1 MYNAVRLII
10 SRVLLL
16 LWALSALPALAS
28 LAPPL
33 SLSSATGMAAT
44 TGHVAYLP
52 ERGPWRPAEVM
63 LQPPSA
69 WTFSQG
75 TPNLGFTTQAYWFRI
90 DVSGSD
96 ITDGILAILYPALDD
111 VRVFEVTP
119 DGGVLHSYRFG
130 DMHAA
135 VKTEL
140 PNRYFLTP
148 VRLNPGESRIFLM
161 RVETE
166 GSLQLPLK
174 YFDRQHF
181 YDREQRTLLI
191 EGVYFGILFIM
202 AVYNFFIFLI
212 LRDASH
218 VWYSL
223 FVFMI
228 LMFQVSLSGFG
239 FQFLWP
245 LLPAINS
252 FIVPLTMSGCL
263 FTGAMFSLRFLN
275 PGNRFSRIRAIF
287 RITALT
293 GLVIMALSVFSS
305 YEVAVR
311 AAVVACGVMAV
322 YSIGAGFHIWLKG
335 VAHARYYTIAWS
347 FLMPT
352 IAILSLNKQG
362 LLPVNFFTEYAIQ
375 IGSVLEASLF
385 SFALGDR
392 ISLERR
398 DKIQE
403 QARMIDKERA
413 LREELQRSHAQE
425 LVAQQKAVAAEAE
438 SRAKTRFL
446 ATMSHEIRTPLNGI
460 LGMIELLQESELQ
473 PHQRTYAGVIAQS
486 GQTLLSVINDI
497 LDYSRITA
505 GKMPIEQLDFDL
517 DRLCADSVSLFAY
530 TAGKKQIEL
539 LACREADVPAFIHS
553 DPTRIRQILLNLL
566 GNAFKFT
573 DKGRVEVRLS
583 MDEEDGRRF
592 VRFTVTDTGIGIDPE
607 QQDQVF
613 ESFAQ
618 GDSSMTRRFGGTGL
632 GLAIS
637 RKLSTLLG
645 GDIGVE
651 SRPGQGSVFWFRIA
665 FLPAAP
671 ALQQQ
676 WEQGFRACR
685 DKRLLLVDASPSFTH
700 AIAVQ
705 ALQVGMSVATASG
718 VEELL
723 KLMEQGASPD
733 LVVLDSRSADSPGI
747 ACAAMLDKESRWRA
761 IPRIALTGMP
771 LPIAAGEP
779 VLPGMMFTRPHPVSG
794 REFLELLMEVFE
806 RPRAQAEVAS
816 MPPVTD
822 AFSGKRI
829 LVADDNDVNL
839 TVITALLKKLGIT
852 VMQTVDGEQAAEYAC
867 RHHADIDLILM
878 DCEMPVMDGFL
889 ATERIRQYEQQHFM
903 PPVPIVALTAHALPE
918 YQERC
923 LAGGMDAY
931 LAKPVQLR
939 MLSEVLENCWR

>member
-1 MYNAVRLII
+1 MYKAVSISI
-10 SRVLLL
+10 SRLLLL
-16 LWALSALPALAS
+16 LWALSAEVALAS
-28 LAPPL
+28 LAPAL
-33 SLSSATGMAAT
+33 KLSSATGMAAT
-44 TGHVAYLP
+44 NGHVAYLP
-52 ERGPWRPAEVM
+52 ERGPW
-63 LQPPSA
+63 QPSKD
-69 WTFSQG
+69 WRYSQS

-90 DVSGSD
+90 DVTGAD
-96 ITDGILAILYPALDD
+96 VTDGILAILYPALDD
-111 VRVFEVTP
+111 VRVYEVTA
-119 DGGVLHSYRFG
+119 DGRVLHSYRFG
-130 DMHAA
+130 DMHAGLR
-135 VKTEL
+135 TEL

-218 VWYSL
+218 VWYSM
-223 FVFMI
+223 FVFTI

-245 LLPAINS
+245 MLPAINS

-275 PGNRFSRIRAIF
+275 PGNRFSRTRAMF
-287 RITALT
+287 RMTAVT
-293 GLVIMALSVFSS
+293 GLVIMALAVFST
-305 YEVAVR
+305 YELAVR
-311 AAVVACGVMAV
+311 AAVVACGIMAV
-322 YSIGAGFHIWLKG
+322 YSIGAGFHIWMRG
-335 VAHARYYTIAWS
+335 VAHARYYAIAWS

-403 QARMIDKERA
+403 QARMILKERA

-473 PHQRTYAGVIAQS
+473 PAQRTYAGVIAQS

-505 GKMPIEQLDFDL
+505 GKMPIERLDFDL

-539 LACREADVPAFIHS
+539 LAYREADVPAFIHS
-553 DPTRIRQILLNLL
+553 DPTRIRQVLLNLL

-573 DKGRVEVRLS
+573 DKGRVEVRVS
-583 MDEEDGRRF
+583 REYDAGHEY
-592 VRFTVTDTGIGIDPE
+592 VRFTVSDTGIGIDPE
-607 QQDQVF
+607 QQDRVF

-651 SRPGQGSVFWFRIA
+651 SHPGQGSVFWFRVA
-665 FLPAAP
+665 CLPAEAS
-671 ALQQQ
+671 LLRQ
-676 WEQGFRACR
+676 WREGFRACR
-685 DKRLLLVDASPSFTH
+685 GKRLLLVDDSPFF
-700 AIAVQ
+700 AAVMAGQ
-705 ALQVGMSVATASG
+705 ARQVGMEAAMAVTADEARQALEQSALSG
-718 VEELL
+718 VV
-723 KLMEQGASPD
+723 PD
-733 LVVLDSRSADSPGI
+733 LVVLDMRAPGSAG
-747 ACAAMLDKESRWRA
+747 AVCAAAMQQDARWRE
-761 IPRIALTGMP
+761 IPRIALMA
-771 LPIAAGEP
+771 LPSPAAEAE
-779 VLPGMMFTRPHPVSG
+779 LPQAGILFSRHRPVSG
-794 REFLELLMEVFE
+794 REFVELALEAFE
-806 RPRAQAEVAS
+806 SRRPETEQVL
-816 MPPVTD
+816 PPIAMD
-822 AFSGKRI
+822 AFNGKRV

-839 TVITALLKKLGIT
+839 TVITALLKKLGIC
-852 VMQTVDGEQAAEYAC
+852 VVQTVDGEQAAEYAC

-889 ATERIRQYEQQHFM
+889 ATERIRQFEDRHFM

-923 LAGGMDAY
+923 LTGGMDAY

-939 MLSEVLENCWR
+939 MLSKVLESCWQG